1 MGTEGAA
8 IGFPKSSKFLKL
20 NIIQPINR
28 RSSPLILSSIV
39 KAVRLRY
46 LDIIDLILMLQCT
59 QTETG
64 ICRI

>member
-1 MGTEGAA
+1 
-8 IGFPKSSKFLKL
+8 
-20 NIIQPINR
+20 
-28 RSSPLILSSIV
+28 LSSIV

-59 QTETG
+59 QTERG